1 MFFVRKL
8 FSIVHHK
15 ENVVESFVQYIT
27 QYGTVYLMVTFLSF
41 LNIIIPMS
49 GSATTTPL
57 ILTLTGNPQ
66 YAIALA
72 SWILMLNTGMG
83 AFIFKSHIRKE
94 YVWKLLPASLVGVV
108 LGAVLLLNLPN
119 WLVTLVLFGF
129 SARFLFQIIRRYVAT
144 KKEERK
150 NAPNTVLGAVATF
163 LSSFLQGTGLSG
175 GGMRFNYLYA
185 EGLKIE
191 EVRGTGNLLNF
202 LVFGVASLVR
212 LGDNQ
217 ISLPDMVGW
226 SLIFIPILL
235 TANYLGRKVLLQ
247 LPDKVKD
254 GVVILTMVYIVGDL
268 SIKGIQML

>member
-1 MFFVRKL
+1 
-8 FSIVHHK
+8 
-15 ENVVESFVQYIT
+15 
-27 QYGTVYLMVTFLSF
+27 
-41 LNIIIPMS
+41 
-49 GSATTTPL
+49 
-57 ILTLTGNPQ
+57 
-66 YAIALA
+66 
-72 SWILMLNTGMG
+72 
-83 AFIFKSHIRKE
+83 
-94 YVWKLLPASLVGVV
+94 
-108 LGAVLLLNLPN
+108 
-119 WLVTLVLFGF
+119 
-129 SARFLFQIIRRYVAT
+129 
-144 KKEERK
+144 
-150 NAPNTVLGAVATF
+150 
-163 LSSFLQGTGLSG
+163 
-175 GGMRFNYLYA
+175 MRFNYLYA

-226 SLIFIPILL
+226 SLIFIPIFL